1 MEKADANRRPLTSR
15 DTQWAKVAARSA
27 LRVGLTPNRISLLSI
42 VFAGL
47 AAASFV
53 FVARTENNTARV
65 LLFVGAA
72 AGIQLRLLA
81 NMLDGMVA
89 IEGGLRTKTGELYN
103 EFPDRFADALIL
115 IGAGYASS
123 WMRYSAEL
131 GWLTALLAVMTAY
144 NRALGVVAGASQQ
157 FCGPMAKPHRMATLT
172 VASLLSV
179 IEVLAGWPLR
189 IVPLALVLISI
200 GCVVT
205 MIRRTQRIVRE
216 LNSK

>member
-1 MEKADANRRPLTSR
+1 MEKADPNRRPLTSR
-15 DTQWAKVAARSA
+15 NTQWAKIAARLA
-27 LRVGLTPNRISLLSI
+27 LRLGLTPNRISLLSI

-47 AAASFV
+47 GAACFAFV
-53 FVARTENNTARV
+53 PRANNNTARV
-65 LLFVGAA
+65 LLFIGAA
-72 AGIQLRLLA
+72 AGIQFRLLC

-103 EFPDRFADALIL
+103 EFPDRFADALI
-115 IGAGYASS
+115 IVGAGYASS

-131 GWLTALLAVMTAY
+131 GWLAAILAVLTAY

-172 VASLLSV
+172 AASLLSV

-189 IVPLALVLISI
+189 LVPLALVLIAI